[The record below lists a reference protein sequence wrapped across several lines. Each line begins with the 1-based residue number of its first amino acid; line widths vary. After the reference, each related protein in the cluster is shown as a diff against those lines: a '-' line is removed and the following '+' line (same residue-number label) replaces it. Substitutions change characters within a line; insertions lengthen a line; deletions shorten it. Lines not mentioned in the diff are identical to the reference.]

1 MQNTHK
7 IIASLRFLER
17 SSFYEKEKPYTID
30 YRIPTWEAD
39 IERTNFRADAHEV
52 VITDIR
58 GKEDQF
64 TFDTN
69 GFAVIESESES
80 EMSYEDFQDRKKVE
94 TVFCEEMASSL
105 LQYFNDA
112 AAIRVFDIEV
122 SADQVAA
129 IGLSL
134 YSSLFAGT
142 SKTSAFP
149 RCPNGSR
156 NAIATSTDCTHR
168 YANNFPAPSDIDCAA
183 YCWVDGT
190 NRACLELLKELE
202 DANKFKRHIFIK

>member
-129 IGLSL
+129 IGVPHTAFNLSHNVGL
-134 YSSLFAGT
+134 HPT
-142 SKTSAFP
+142 DP
-149 RCPNGSR
+149 RESIEARVVVCFEG
-156 NAIATSTDCTHR
+156 
-168 YANNFPAPSDIDCAA
+168 
-183 YCWVDGT
+183 
-190 NRACLELLKELE
+190 
-202 DANKFKRHIFIK
+202 

>member
-1 MQNTHK
+1 MQDTHK
-7 IIASLRFLER
+7 ITASLRFLER
-17 SSFYEKEKPYTID
+17 SPLYEKEKPYTID
-30 YRIPTWEAD
+30 SSIPAWEAN

-52 VITDIR
+52 VVTDIR
-58 GKEDQF
+58 GKEGQF
-64 TFDTN
+64 TFDAN
-69 GFAVIESESES
+69 GFAVIETES

-122 SADQVAA
+122 SAAQIAA
-129 IGLSL
+129 VGLSL
-134 YSSLFAGT
+134 CSSLFAGS
-142 SKTSAFP
+142 SKTSTFS
-149 RCPNGSR
+149 RCPNSSW
-156 NAIATSTDCTHR
+156 NATATSTDCTHR
-168 YANNFPAPSDIDCAA
+168 YVEEFLDSSHIDYAA

-202 DANKFKRHIFIK
+202 DANKYKRHIFIK